1 MRSRESIGFLFLVCA
16 LPVAAAQD
24 CHIVATPVAFGA
36 YDPYQAVSSAAI
48 GTIELTCAEGT
59 PYTIRIG
66 FGQNTSDN
74 TQRRMRHVGGMGM
87 LAYNLYRNAAGTEI
101 WGDGSHSTFVQ
112 SGMTDKTSDR
122 LLVYGRLPGRQNVR
136 AGSYADAV
144 TVTAE
149 W

>member
-1 MRSRESIGFLFLVCA
+1 MRFHESIGFLFFVCT
-16 LPVAAAQD
+16 LQVAAAQD
-24 CHIVATPVAFGA
+24 CHIVATSVAFGA
-36 YDPYQAVSSAAI
+36 YDPYQAVSSAAT
-48 GTIELTCAEGT
+48 GTIELSCTKGT

-101 WGDGSHSTFVQ
+101 WGDGSHSTFVH
-112 SGMTDKTSDR
+112 SGMTDKTADH

-136 AGSYADAV
+136 AGFYADAV